1 MDDVSWVFKL
11 KVGDPVMIC
20 RKDPKLVLNRPLLE
34 STLMHYYYKPAIMK
48 TLFDAKLDEPTAEIE
63 ISERGGVTFVVSP
76 MMIDAISSN
85 QVDHPSHYGSADD
98 PYETIK
104 VLERWLTREEF
115 IGFLKGN
122 ILKYTGRAGKKSGE
136 PAEKD
141 HAKSAWYDN
150 YLTEFLK
157 RSPA

>member
-11 KVGDPVMIC
+11 RKGDRAVCARLTELSQYRHLMEDNGLVSLVPGEGTIVNPFYSQSQ
-20 RKDPKLVLNRPLLE
+20 DPLAQFR
-34 STLMHYYYKPAIMK
+34 
-48 TLFDAKLDEPTAEIE
+48 FDNGSVYWISPQMLDPIT
-63 ISERGGVTFVVSP
+63 R
-76 MMIDAISSN
+76 DA
-85 QVDHPSHYGSADD
+85 VDHPSHYGSADD

-104 VLERWLTREEF
+104 VLERWLTRDEF

-157 RSPA
+157 RSPK